1 MSYYATFNNF
11 IKSLIMTKPV
21 LGCQA
26 SIKINIL
33 CNLFSF
39 TSLQCIVVEP
49 MPYILSYHSSTL
61 KHMCHT
67 VLCVARRV

>member
-11 IKSLIMTKPV
+11 IKSLMMTKPV

-26 SIKINIL
+26 NIKINIL

-39 TSLQCIVVEP
+39 TSLQCSGTHAI
-49 MPYILSYHSSTL
+49 YLIIS
-61 KHMCHT
+61 
-67 VLCVARRV
+67 